1 MPGLISSAEAIMR
14 ASERRLEAASANVA
28 NVSTPG
34 YKRQISFAD
43 LLGASGAGDVDSIDT
58 LLTHIRADMAQG
70 KLAATGNPL
79 DIAISGDG
87 MFALR
92 NGNEIV
98 YSRQGQFH
106 LAADGS
112 VTTAQGLVLQQA
124 GGGDLTLDH
133 AAVTIA
139 ADGSVTDAGQA
150 VGKIALFASPTG
162 SAADP
167 IGGSMFRMSG
177 GAAEEVASP
186 QLRQGMVEASN
197 VSIGDEMISMMA
209 ALRQAESGA
218 KLAQTWDDLL
228 GRAITNFSGSG
239 Q

>member
-1 MPGLISSAEAIMR
+1 MPGLITSAEAIMR

-43 LLGASGAGDVDSIDT
+43 LVGASGAGGADSIDT
-58 LLTHIRADMAQG
+58 LLTHVRADMAQG

-112 VTTAQGLVLQQA
+112 VT
-124 GGGDLTLDH
+124 
-133 AAVTIA
+133 
-139 ADGSVTDAGQA
+139 DAGQA
-150 VGKIALFASPTG
+150 VGKIALFASPAG

-167 IGGSMFRMSG
+167 IGGSMFRMNAG
-177 GAAEEVASP
+177 TADEVASP

-228 GRAITNFSGSG
+228 GRAITNFGGSG

>member
-1 MPGLISSAEAIMR
+1 MPGLITSAEAVMR

-34 YKRQISFAD
+34 YKRQVSFAD
-43 LLGASGAGDVDSIDT
+43 LVGASGAGEMDSVDT
-58 LLTHIRADMAQG
+58 LLTHVRADMAQG

-92 NGNEIV
+92 NGTEIV

-106 LAADGS
+106 LAADGT

-124 GGGDLTLDH
+124 GGGDLVLDH

-139 ADGSVTDAGQA
+139 ADGAVTDGGQT
-150 VGKIALFASPTG
+150 VGKIALFAAPAG
-162 SAADP
+162 SIVDP
-167 IGGSMFRMSG
+167 IGGSMFRMSQ
-177 GAAEEVASP
+177 GAGEEVASP

-197 VSIGDEMISMMA
+197 VSIGDEMVTMMA

-228 GRAITNFSGSG
+228 GRVITNFGGGG

>member
-1 MPGLISSAEAIMR
+1 MRSA
-14 ASERRLEAASANVA
+14 ERRLEASSANVA

-34 YKRQISFAD
+34 YKRQVSFAD
-43 LLGASGAGDVDSIDT
+43 LVGAVGAGDAASVDT
-58 LLTHIRADMAQG
+58 LLTRIRADMAQG

-79 DIAISGDG
+79 DLAISGDG

-92 NGNEIV
+92 DGAEIV

-106 LAADGS
+106 LSADGT
-112 VTTAQGLVLQQA
+112 VTTAQGQVLQQA
-124 GGGDLTLDH
+124 GGGDLVLDH
-133 AAVTIA
+133 GAVAIA
-139 ADGSVTDAGQA
+139 ADGSVTDDGKP
-150 VGKIALFASPTG
+150 VGKIAVFAPAAGAT
-162 SAADP
+162 ADP
-167 IGGSMFRMSG
+167 LGGSLFRMSG

-197 VSIGDEMISMMA
+197 VSIGDEMIAMMA

-218 KLAQTWDDLL
+218 KLTQTWDDLL
-228 GRAITNFSGSG
+228 GRAITSFGGSG

>member
-1 MPGLISSAEAIMR
+1 MPSLITSAEAVMR

-34 YKRQISFAD
+34 YKRQVTFAD
-43 LLGASGAGDVDSIDT
+43 LVGASDALDADTVDT
-58 LLTHIRADMAQG
+58 LLTRVRADMTQG

-92 NGNEIV
+92 DGNYVV

-106 LAADGS
+106 LAADGT
-112 VTTAQGLVLQQA
+112 VTTTRGLALQQA
-124 GGGDLTLDH
+124 DGGDLVLDH
-133 AAVTIA
+133 PAVTIA
-139 ADGSVTDAGQA
+139 ADGTVTDAGQA
-150 VGKIALFASPTG
+150 VGKIAVFTPPSGGGAE
-162 SAADP
+162 A
-167 IGGSMFRMSG
+167 IGGSMFRMNQ
-177 GAAEEVASP
+177 GAGEEVASP

-197 VSIGDEMISMMA
+197 VSIGDEMVSMMA

-228 GRAITNFSGSG
+228 GRAITNFGGSG

>member
-1 MPGLISSAEAIMR
+1 MPGLITSAEAIMR

-43 LLGASGAGDVDSIDT
+43 LVGASGAGGADSIDT
-58 LLTHIRADMAQG
+58 LLTHVRADMAQG

-133 AAVTIA
+133 AAGPHPPGGAGGPGGA
-139 ADGSVTDAGQA
+139 A
-150 VGKIALFASPTG
+150 
-162 SAADP
+162 
-167 IGGSMFRMSG
+167 GGSMFRMNAG
-177 GAAEEVASP
+177 TADEVASP

-228 GRAITNFSGSG
+228 GRAITNFGGSG

>member
-1 MPGLISSAEAIMR
+1 MR

-34 YKRQISFAD
+34 YKRQVSFAE
-43 LLGASGAGDVDSIDT
+43 LVSASGAGDVDSIDT
-58 LLTHIRADMAQG
+58 LLTNVRADMAQG
-70 KLAATGNPL
+70 KLAATGNSL

-92 NGNEIV
+92 NGSEIV

-106 LAADGS
+106 LAADGT
-112 VTTAQGLVLQQA
+112 VTTEQGLVLQQA
-124 GGGDLTLDH
+124 GGGDLTLNH

-150 VGKIALFASPTG
+150 VGKIALFATPAG
-162 SAADP
+162 SAPDP
-167 IGGSMFRMSG
+167 IGGSMFRMSKDMG
-177 GAAEEVASP
+177 EEVASP